1 MLNAERRDPG
11 TDREKLKMKETD
23 ETMMSAKSLRR
34 WEQICCGQEVE
45 HFVTERRKEERMD
58 ADDDSLEVQWQEV
71 ESIFSSL
78 VLAVLWNSFWK

>member
-34 WEQICCGQEVE
+34 WE
-45 HFVTERRKEERMD
+45 
-58 ADDDSLEVQWQEV
+58 
-71 ESIFSSL
+71 
-78 VLAVLWNSFWK
+78 